1 MIRPAI
7 RSIAVLAWLTGALV
21 GVAAQQPA
29 APPPE
34 TPATG
39 AQPAPAQPAPAQ
51 PAAEQPP
58 SGQPEAQQQQPP
70 PAGQDQDPNAPTQP
84 TFRADINFV
93 RVDAIVTDKQG
104 RPVADLKPGDFEI
117 TEDGQPQKVE
127 TFKLIRVDGN
137 PQPGEGAPR
146 EINSVYA
153 EESEA
158 RRDDVRLF
166 VIFFDDYHVRLGAS
180 LAVKDDLTKFID
192 TQVGPLDMIAMMYP
206 LDPLRAVSFTRNKK
220 AVIQQ
225 ILSWQGRKYQYIPP
239 RNIFE
244 EQYANYPVEVVE
256 KIRNQVSL
264 SALRGLMTRLGGMRE
279 GRKTVIVVSEGYTD
293 YVPPQMR
300 GANAQS
306 GARGL
311 GTSALTGDA
320 SVDPMGKMAEDRTRF
335 FGDMDI
341 RMLMRDVTTDA
352 NRNNVSLYMLDPRG
366 LAGFE
371 YDINEGVGLTADA
384 DSLRATQD
392 SLRLMADE
400 TDGRA
405 IVNRNDLGSGLTQMM
420 RDASAYYL
428 LGYSSQAAPTDG
440 RFHQIRVR
448 VRRPGIEVR
457 ARRGYWAL
465 KPDEAVAATGP
476 PKPGPP
482 PDVQSAL
489 SEIDRVARARTVRT
503 WVGYAPD
510 ASGKTRV
517 LFSWEPS
524 TGAPGAPAG
533 ATDPVSQVTVM
544 AANEADGPF
553 YRGKVPNG
561 AGAAAPAAGAAAA
574 AAPTAV
580 AGGQTSFLV
589 TPGATQ
595 VRVQAEGANGV
606 IQSDVIELTV
616 PDFTKEPAAVGTP
629 ALYRAR
635 TQRDLVAIAANVAA
649 LPTAARS
656 FSRTEKLL
664 LRVHVT
670 GAQPA
675 IRLLSRTGDG
685 MSALVVRPAPP
696 GGAFTHEAE
705 VPLASL
711 PAGDFLIEVKAGEGP
726 DAPRKLTGLK
736 VTG

>member
-1 MIRPAI
+1 MIRSVFRNAV
-7 RSIAVLAWLTGALV
+7 VLATLSVALV
-21 GVAAQQPA
+21 GVAAQGPTAQEGAAAGAPA
-29 APPPE
+29 
-34 TPATG
+34 
-39 AQPAPAQPAPAQ
+39 AQPA
-51 PAAEQPP
+51 QPP
-58 SGQPEAQQQQPP
+58 PPGGGGDPRQQPP
-70 PAGQDQDPNAPTQP
+70 PPDTPADAQNPADPPQP
-84 TFRADINFV
+84 TFRTGINFV

-104 RPVADLKPGDFEI
+104 RPVADLNPEDFEVF
-117 TEDGQPQKVE
+117 EDGERQTVE

-137 PQPGEGAPR
+137 PPPGEGAPR
-146 EINSVYA
+146 EINSTFA

-180 LAVKDDLTKFID
+180 LAVKDDLVRFVE
-192 TQVGPLDMIAMMYP
+192 TQVGPLDMVAMMYP

-239 RNIFE
+239 RNMFE
-244 EQYANYPVEVVE
+244 EQYANYPTEIVE

-293 YVPPQMR
+293 YVPPQLR
-300 GANAQS
+300 SANAQS
-306 GARGL
+306 GIRGR
-311 GTSALTGDA
+311 GTTAMTGDA
-320 SVDPMGKMAEDRTRF
+320 SVDPMGAMAEDRQRF

-341 RMLMRDVTTDA
+341 MNLMRDVTRDA

-371 YDINEGVGLTADA
+371 YDINEGVGLQMDA
-384 DSLRATQD
+384 ASLRTTQD
-392 SLRLMADE
+392 SLRVMADE

-405 IVNRNDLGSGLTQMM
+405 IVNRNDLGTGLAQMM

-428 LGYSSQAAPTDG
+428 LGYSSTAAPTDG

-448 VRRPGIEVR
+448 VKRPGVEVR

-465 KPDEAVAATGP
+465 RADEAAAAMAP
-476 PKPGPP
+476 PREGPP

-489 SEIDRVARARTVRT
+489 SEIDKVARARTVRT

-510 ASGKTRV
+510 PSGKTRV
-517 LFSWEPS
+517 LFSWEPAG
-524 TGAPGAPAG
+524 GAAAG
-533 ATDPVSQVTVM
+533 AAAAASEPVAQVTVM
-544 AANEADGPF
+544 AANEQEGPI
-553 YRGKVPNG
+553 YRGKVPAGGG
-561 AGAAAPAAGAAAA
+561 ATAGAAAA
-574 AAPTAV
+574 TGSASAAAGSP

-589 TPGATQ
+589 PPGAAQ
-595 VRVQAEGANGV
+595 MRVQAEGAGGGV
-606 IQSDVIELTV
+606 IQSDVVDLAV
-616 PDFTKEPAAVGTP
+616 PDFTKDPTAVGTP
-629 ALYRAR
+629 ALFRAR
-635 TQRDLVAIAANVAA
+635 TQRDLQQLVGTPDPQ
-649 LPTAARS
+649 PTAARA

-664 LRVHVT
+664 LRVSVT
-670 GAQPA
+670 GADPS
-675 IRLLSRTGDG
+675 IRLMSRTGDG
-685 MSALVVRPAPP
+685 MSALVVRPAPQGSP
-696 GGAFTHEAE
+696 FTHEAE

-711 PAGDFLIEVKAGEGP
+711 PAGDFLIEVKAGEAP